1 MAEGFPPSKLARAL
15 AEMCMVSMSG
25 LTFRFSFF
33 KVHRPCRMD
42 ACKILNFAADGVL
55 AQGLESPGG
64 KRVTYPRQEYHT
76 I

>member
-1 MAEGFPPSKLARAL
+1 MAEGFQSSKLARAL
-15 AEMCMVSMSG
+15 ARICMVSMSG

-33 KVHRPCRMD
+33 GVHRPCRMN
-42 ACKILNFAADGVL
+42 ARKILDFAADGIL
-55 AQGLESPGG
+55 AQGLKSPGG